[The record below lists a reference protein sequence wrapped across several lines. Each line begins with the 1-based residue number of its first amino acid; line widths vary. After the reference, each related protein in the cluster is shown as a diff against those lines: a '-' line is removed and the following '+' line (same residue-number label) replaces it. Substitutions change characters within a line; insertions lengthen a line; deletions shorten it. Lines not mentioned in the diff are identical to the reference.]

1 MKNVSN
7 KIYALFVTNFIF
19 LCSIISLEYRKLIN
33 NDNIDNITLTLP
45 YQCDQDEYNTTN
57 YDGDQV
63 QLLKEKLKFFRAV

>member
-33 NDNIDNITLTLP
+33 NDNVTLTLP
-45 YQCDQDEYNTTN
+45 YQCDLDEYNTTN

-63 QLLKEKLKFFRAV
+63 Q